1 MVSGN
6 LLGKLNVQMQAWLR
20 LPPGIDGL
28 KAEAYL
34 KRAEVQLEQIQ
45 RRIELEDRQQT
56 AAEAKAELLR
66 VQAESRLMVQEKRA
80 RLYDLEIVQ
89 AELEVERQRQRLEAG
104 EGQKALPP
112 GSEEAHPRSPGL
124 QSKPLRHFRG
134 DRGVPGGVRGLV
146 GRLAR
151 REGHSA
157 SWPARLG
164 QDGLYLQAGE
174 YVFAV
179 HQMPVWFVGMPEEV
193 AAYLPRWVSIA
204 AEPEQMD
211 LVAFMIVDE
220 SGLQYMANRH
230 QSDRNTVLRRLL
242 QIARH
247 RRQGLVFIA

>member
-112 GSEEAHPRSPGL
+112 GSEEPIRGVLDFRASPYGISGGTEESRGECVAWLDGL
-124 QSKPLRHFRG
+124 QGGKVILLLGRRG
-134 DRGVPGGVRGLV
+134 SGKTAFTCKLGSTSSPSIRCRSGSLACRK
-146 GRLAR
+146 RLQRTCHA
-151 REGHSA
+151 GSA
-157 SWPARLG
+157 LQPSRSRWTWWP
-164 QDGLYLQAGE
+164 
-174 YVFAV
+174 
-179 HQMPVWFVGMPEEV
+179 
-193 AAYLPRWVSIA
+193 S
-204 AEPEQMD
+204 
-211 LVAFMIVDE
+211 
-220 SGLQYMANRH
+220 
-230 QSDRNTVLRRLL
+230 
-242 QIARH
+242 
-247 RRQGLVFIA
+247 